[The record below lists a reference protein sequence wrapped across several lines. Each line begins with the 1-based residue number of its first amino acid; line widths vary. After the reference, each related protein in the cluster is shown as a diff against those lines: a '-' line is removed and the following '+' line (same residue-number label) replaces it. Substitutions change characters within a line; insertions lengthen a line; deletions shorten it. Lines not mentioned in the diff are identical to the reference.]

1 VIGSF
6 AVILSGLAAALT
18 WGLGDFAGG
27 LASRR
32 AAAMKVVLV
41 SQPAGVVAMAALGLM
56 LRQPA
61 PSRVDLLWG
70 AAAGLVGGVGLLLLY
85 LSLAQGKMGVAAP
98 LTAIASGGIPLMVG
112 LLTEGLPGPTQ
123 IGGFLLTVPALWLI
137 SRPDEAGN
145 FRPRDA
151 LVPLLAG
158 VGFGGFMALIGQV
171 DEDAGFV
178 WPLVAT
184 RLASLAL
191 LIPVWLVGNARSRA
205 RGTAGSDSAAV
216 APFPWTLAVL
226 AGLGDT
232 AGNAFY
238 ALAVQT
244 GRLDVAAVLGAL
256 DPAATVL
263 LARLVLDERLTL
275 QQSVGVGLALGA
287 VALIAL

>member
-1 VIGSF
+1 MIGAF

-32 AAAMKVVLV
+32 AAAMRVVLV
-41 SQPAGVVAMAALGLM
+41 SQPAGAVALVALGLV
-56 LRQPA
+56 LPQPPPRPA
-61 PSRVDLLWG
+61 DLLWG
-70 AAAGLVGGVGLLLLY
+70 VAAGLVGGVGLLLLY
-85 LSLAQGKMGVAAP
+85 LSLARGKMGVAAP
-98 LTAIASGGIPLMVG
+98 LTALASGGIPLTVG

-123 IGGFLLTVPALWLI
+123 IGGFLLAAPALWLI
-137 SRPDEAGN
+137 SRPDKASD

-151 LVPLLAG
+151 LLPLLAG

-171 DEDAGFV
+171 SEDAGFV
-178 WPLVAT
+178 WPLVAA
-184 RLASLAL
+184 RLASITVLLA
-191 LIPVWLVGNARSRA
+191 VGLVGSARRTTGGDRIDA
-205 RGTAGSDSAAV
+205 PPPTF
-216 APFPWTLAVL
+216 PFPWRLAVL

-256 DPAATVL
+256 YPAATVL
-263 LARLVLDERLTL
+263 LARLVLDERLTV
-275 QQSVGVGLALGA
+275 QQSVGVVMALAA